1 MSEDPIEVHEAEEV
15 VDGLPVVADVRAI
28 EVQPAPVSLPAV
40 QAAAAAMTGFVAG
53 AATLA
58 VMRRRQA
65 RRLARRMAPR
75 FDPTGAGTRTYLVHV
90 YRVARP
96 PAAHPPGRPEE

>member
-1 MSEDPIEVHEAEEV
+1 MSEEPIEAREEEEV
-15 VDGLPVVADVRAI
+15 VDGLPVVAEVRAI
-28 EVQPAPVSLPAV
+28 EAQPAPVSLPAV

-65 RRLARRMAPR
+65 RRLARALGPR
-75 FDPTGAGTRTYLVHV
+75 FDLSPAGTRTYVVHV
-90 YRVARP
+90 RRVAR
-96 PAAHPPGRPEE
+96 RPEE